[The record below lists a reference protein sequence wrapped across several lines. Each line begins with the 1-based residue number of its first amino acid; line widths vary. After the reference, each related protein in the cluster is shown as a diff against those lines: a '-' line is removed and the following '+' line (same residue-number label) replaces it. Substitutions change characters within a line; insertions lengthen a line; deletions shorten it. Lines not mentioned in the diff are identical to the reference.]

1 MGREGQR
8 WATQE
13 RIRVLGEVL
22 YTPAKGGR
30 LQGWLLPVASIMI
43 VPGGTWGGWV
53 LLEVPGMLGVM
64 QEAVHCWPSEG
75 GVVQRVGTWLLSLDS
90 TCHSR
95 CSQGGERPSSLH
107 VGMLLTLSLFK
118 RSLRCSL

>member
-53 LLEVPGMLGVM
+53 LLEVPGMLSVM

-75 GVVQRVGTWLLSLDS
+75 GVV
-90 TCHSR
+90 
-95 CSQGGERPSSLH
+95 
-107 VGMLLTLSLFK
+107 
-118 RSLRCSL
+118 